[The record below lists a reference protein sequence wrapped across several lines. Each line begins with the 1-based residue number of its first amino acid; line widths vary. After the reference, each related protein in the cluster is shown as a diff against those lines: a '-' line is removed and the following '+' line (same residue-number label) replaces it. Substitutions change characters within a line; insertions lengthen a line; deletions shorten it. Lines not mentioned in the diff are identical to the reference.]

1 MLTYHLVPRDEFDPD
16 ADEYRP
22 AGFAAEG
29 FVHTTRDPAL
39 LAAVGNRYYRGD
51 PRPYLVL
58 TIDLAR
64 VRAPWRYD
72 AAGEDYP
79 HVYSPLN
86 REAIVAVHPAPRGA
100 DGTFTAAR

>member
-1 MLTYHLVPRDEFDPD
+1 VLTYHLVPREAFDPD
-16 ADEYRP
+16 AAEYRP
-22 AGFAAEG
+22 EDLEHEG

-79 HVYSPLN
+79 HVYGPLN
-86 REAIVAVHPAPRGA
+86 REAIVAVHPAPRA
-100 DGTFTAAR
+100 TDGTFTTAR

>member
-1 MLTYHLVPRDEFDPD
+1 MLTYHLVPREEFDPN
-16 ADEYRP
+16 AGEYLP
-22 AGFAAEG
+22 AAYAAEG
-29 FVHTTRDPAL
+29 FIHTSRTPEL
-39 LAAVGNRYYRGD
+39 LAAAGNRYYRDD

-79 HVYSPLN
+79 HVYGPLD
-86 REAIVAVHPAPRGA
+86 RESIVAVRPAPRAA

>member
-1 MLTYHLVPRDEFDPD
+1 MLTYHLVPREDFD
-16 ADEYRP
+16 AEASEYRP

-29 FVHTTRDPAL
+29 FIHTTRDPAL
-39 LAAVGNRYYRGD
+39 LAEVGNRYYRDD

-58 TIDLAR
+58 TIELDR

-79 HVYSPLN
+79 HVYGALN
-86 REAIVAVHPAPRGA
+86 RDAIVAIHPAARGD
-100 DGTFTAAR
+100 DGAFQ

>member
-16 ADEYRP
+16 AAEYRP
-22 AGFAAEG
+22 VAFAGEG

-58 TIDLAR
+58 TIDLER

-72 AAGEDYP
+72 DAGEDFP
-79 HVYSPLN
+79 HVYGLLN
-86 REAIVAVHPAPRGA
+86 REAIVRVHPAPRSA